1 MRNDRERSTE
11 SRCCGKTVGEEPHDP
26 PNGRRDLFLGGGD
39 TRAKAQRLQRQ
50 YREVEIDEA
59 DYRREPELTRTELAA
74 LVVPGH
80 GEIVQV
86 GDHVEGIVLAWQAA
100 KKEEGRDLPRLMLDA
115 VYVDMDTKKV
125 TTETR

>member
-1 MRNDRERSTE
+1 MERSIAADVDNLVVLLRMT
-11 SRCCGKTVGEEPHDP
+11 RLLP
-26 PNGRRDLFLGGGD
+26 P
-39 TRAKAQRLQRQ
+39 
-50 YREVEIDEA
+50 EIDLERLAPELKRELRREA